1 MATWHRVA
9 ATNPSR
15 AGEFRVSVDRTSSWL
30 ATARSMLLVVLGT
43 TSIGCETTV
52 TEYHRRSSFYTQ
64 GEEGSQASEF
74 VTPSGTRVVF
84 IEDGPLPSQKR
95 VLDERRVE
103 REEEAKRKRARM
115 RAEARRA
122 GRPIPAEA
130 MEPEPPKAVKPREVR
145 DDGSVVYRAILP
157 EHVIGNTMTCLRNQ
171 EYDALWNHVV
181 SENARRGY
189 LASGKSQ
196 EAFVKW
202 CVANRGELMMT
213 LNRMSFG
220 YYGGSDVVVDQL
232 ANMRFRVRFSPH
244 LGQQFKFREL
254 TIVQEGFGMKLGGI
268 Q

>member
-1 MATWHRVA
+1 MAHLKDA
-9 ATNPSR
+9 KYA
-15 AGEFRVSVDRTSSWL
+15 
-30 ATARSMLLVVLGT
+30 SMQWVKLEGVVIIMIIVEKDLL
-43 TSIGCETTV
+43 
-52 TEYHRRSSFYTQ
+52 
-64 GEEGSQASEF
+64 
-74 VTPSGTRVVF
+74 
-84 IEDGPLPSQKR
+84 
-95 VLDERRVE
+95 
-103 REEEAKRKRARM
+103 
-115 RAEARRA
+115 
-122 GRPIPAEA
+122 
-130 MEPEPPKAVKPREVR
+130 
-145 DDGSVVYRAILP
+145 
-157 EHVIGNTMTCLRNQ
+157 TCLRNQ